1 MDRFDCVHCPLRSF
15 YRFRGRHAERS
26 FGRSCCRGPDKRRQ
40 GHYTKAAIFA
50 GAAVVTGVGLVLSQ
64 VHYNQAVERF
74 NGLRETYVGY
84 EGNLQEGTVV
94 PYSEI
99 TGTYS
104 DMQDA
109 YDDSETRETWRNTFM
124 VAFIVTYAANLV
136 DVILSEPDT
145 GERQREAPVGM
156 ELPRQRHSP
165 LWNASLLDLD
175 RLLVKRT
182 IVILD
187 CLQ

>member
-1 MDRFDCVHCPLRSF
+1 MRVRWFHGWIGSIAFAVLCGASTASAAETGAIIRSLLLP
-15 YRFRGRHAERS
+15 GSGQAQ
-26 FGRSCCRGPDKRRQ
+26 Q

-64 VHYNQAVERF
+64 VHYNQAVQRF
-74 NGLRETYVGY
+74 NGLRETYIGY
-84 EGNLQEGTVV
+84 EAQLQNDTVI

-99 TGTYS
+99 TGTYT

-109 YDDSETRETWRNTFM
+109 YDDSETRENWRNTFM

-136 DVILSEPDT
+136 DVILSERDT

-156 ELPRQRHSP
+156 ELRG
-165 LWNASLLDLD
+165 NDI
-175 RLLVKRT
+175 RLYGTLHF
-182 IVILD
+182 
-187 CLQ
+187 

>member
-1 MDRFDCVHCPLRSF
+1 MRVRW
-15 YRFRGRHAERS
+15 FRGWIGSIAFAVLCGASTASAADTRAIIRS
-26 FGRSCCRGPDKRRQ
+26 LLLPGSGQAQQ
-40 GHYTKAAIFA
+40 GHYTKAAIFS

-104 DMQDA
+104 DMQAA
-109 YDDSETRETWRNTFM
+109 YDDSETRENWRNTFM

-136 DVILSEPDT
+136 DVILSKEDT
-145 GERQREAPVGM
+145 GEREREEAPVGM
-156 ELPRQRHSP
+156 ELRG
-165 LWNASLLDLD
+165 NDI
-175 RLLVKRT
+175 RLYGT
-182 IVILD
+182 FHF
-187 CLQ
+187 